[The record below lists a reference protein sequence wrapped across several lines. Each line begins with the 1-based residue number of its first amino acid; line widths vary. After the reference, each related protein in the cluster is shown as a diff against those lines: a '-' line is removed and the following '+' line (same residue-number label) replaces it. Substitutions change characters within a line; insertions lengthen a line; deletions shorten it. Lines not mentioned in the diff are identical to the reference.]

1 MLFAQHVE
9 SLNQFLDRRQH
20 IVERIERDL
29 LNVRDKDVSRIRDD
43 KYFDQR
49 LTSCFFESPGLAR
62 DWLRVNGQLAAAH
75 VADGFEPVQLD
86 GTSGEFD
93 PLQLILQAYRHWER
107 TRWPGKSGRL
117 SYAQTIYVVFLI
129 RQLERLSL
137 RIWDE
142 RDDRAPARLVELQGL
157 LGRLNE
163 DRSPVVLIRD
173 IHWLMQT
180 AQSPLTRQLL
190 PYFKV
195 AEQVAETLGG
205 PSRLEF
211 HRAGA
216 KLAGGHLR
224 SQLRYRMWDTDRT
237 IDDPEVLAITRNS
250 NSMDSALLVG
260 DLVSLLEA
268 YDTACSASDLAG
280 RTALADAHSAGSV
293 GRPRALA
300 DPARSARPVHHARG
314 VVHDI
319 GREWPGAVHASR
331 RDAHEAPRCGP
342 AG

>member
-1 MLFAQHVE
+1 M
-9 SLNQFLDRRQH
+9 
-20 IVERIERDL
+20 
-29 LNVRDKDVSRIRDD
+29 
-43 KYFDQR
+43 
-49 LTSCFFESPGLAR
+49 
-62 DWLRVNGQLAAAH
+62 RVNGQLAAAH

-86 GTSGEFD
+86 GYSGEFD
-93 PLQLILQAYRHWER
+93 PLQLILQAYLHWER
-107 TRWPGKSGRL
+107 TRWPGRSGRL
-117 SYAQTIYVVFLI
+117 SYAQTIYVAFVI
-129 RQLERLSL
+129 RQIERLSL

-157 LGRLNE
+157 LGRLND
-163 DRSPVVLIRD
+163 DRSPVVLVRD

-180 AQSPLTRQLL
+180 AQGPLTRQLL

-205 PSRLEF
+205 PGRLEF

-250 NSMDSALLVG
+250 NAMDSALLVR

-280 RTALADAHSAGSV
+280 RTAWADAILQGLS
-293 GRPRALA
+293 A
-300 DPARSARPVHHARG
+300 DPELLVIRLDLLGPVHHARG

-319 GREWPGAVHASR
+319 GRP
-331 RDAHEAPRCGP
+331 
-342 AG
+342 